1 MNQVFSSLS
10 IRNFRLF
17 FTGQVISNT
26 GTWMQRVAQDW
37 LVLELTHGSGVAL
50 GITTGLQFL
59 PTLLFGLYA
68 GVLADRYP
76 KRSLL
81 IATQSVMGALS
92 LVLGTL
98 VVTGAAQVW
107 HVYLLALLLGF
118 AAAADTPARQA
129 FVTEMVGSAQVSNAV
144 SLNSAAFNG
153 ARIMGPAVAG
163 VLINIFSTGPVFFI
177 NAVSYIAVI
186 ASLVMMRESEL
197 IKTAVVERSKGL
209 LREGLSYVRRRPDLM
224 LPIVLV
230 AIIGTFGMNFQIT
243 TALMAR
249 EQFGRGAGSFGLLT
263 TSLAVGCLIGA
274 LVSARRTGTP
284 RQLLLVGSG
293 IAFGAM
299 ETIASVMPTY
309 LTFMILL
316 VPTGAMMVTFSMA
329 ANATLQLGSAPR
341 IRGRVMA
348 LYALVFVGGAPIG
361 SPMVGWIGQVLGPRW
376 SILSGG
382 VISLVAASVAAI
394 LIARRNDL
402 RVRARIRSHPH
413 LRIQQRGRIRTETEV
428 ALDAR
433 G

>member
-1 MNQVFSSLS
+1 M
-10 IRNFRLF
+10 
-17 FTGQVISNT
+17 
-26 GTWMQRVAQDW
+26 
-37 LVLELTHGSGVAL
+37 
-50 GITTGLQFL
+50 
-59 PTLLFGLYA
+59 
-68 GVLADRYP
+68 
-76 KRSLL
+76 
-81 IATQSVMGALS
+81 
-92 LVLGTL
+92 
-98 VVTGAAQVW
+98 VTGAAQVW

-129 FVTEMVGSAQVSNAV
+129 FVTEMVGSGQVPNAV

-177 NAVSYIAVI
+177 NAVSYLAVI
-186 ASLVMMRESEL
+186 ASLAMMRESEL
-197 IKTAVVERSKGL
+197 IRTAVVERSRGQ

-230 AIIGTFGMNFQIT
+230 ALIGTFGMNFQIT

-263 TSLAVGCLIGA
+263 TSLAVGCLAGA
-274 LVSARRTGTP
+274 LASARRSGPP
-284 RQLLLVGSG
+284 RQLVLVGSG
-293 IAFGAM
+293 IAFGVM
-299 ETIASVMPTY
+299 EITASVMPTFV
-309 LTFMILL
+309 TFMILL

-329 ANATLQLGSAPR
+329 ANAILQLGSAPR

-382 VISLVAASVAAI
+382 IISLLAAGVAAV
-394 LIARRNDL
+394 LIARRDDL

-413 LRIQQRGRIRTETEV
+413 LRIQQRKSIRPEPEV
-428 ALDAR
+428 AFDAR